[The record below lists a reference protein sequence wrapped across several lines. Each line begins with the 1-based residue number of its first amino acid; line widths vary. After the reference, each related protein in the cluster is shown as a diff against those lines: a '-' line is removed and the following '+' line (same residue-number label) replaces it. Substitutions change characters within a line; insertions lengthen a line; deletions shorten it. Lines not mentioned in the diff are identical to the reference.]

1 MVSIIRAAGETRIV
15 LLNPPPVN
23 TFQRGA
29 ALAARNPPQAC
40 DRDFLVTKEYAEAVV
55 EVAKTEGVPV
65 VDVWSA
71 MYEAAERDERKLES
85 FFHDG
90 LHLNEAGYYVRYGF
104 CLCVFFWLMGF
115 FLFSSWYING

>member
-1 MVSIIRAAGETRIV
+1 M
-15 LLNPPPVN
+15 
-23 TFQRGA
+23 
-29 ALAARNPPQAC
+29 
-40 DRDFLVTKEYAEAVV
+40 